1 MRDSFASV
9 LKHKNMTHLRQ
20 RSPSGQVGVRRAAF
34 VLLDNFS
41 LMAFTG
47 AADALVTA
55 NLMAP
60 SPRYDVSVVG
70 SSGALVT
77 SDLGI
82 AISTDCSLA
91 DLDASGHD
99 ILVVCGGFRVPLATT
114 PVLRHKLR
122 SADAKGA
129 ILGGLWNGAFFLAE
143 AGLLDG
149 HDCAIHPDSRATLAE
164 LFPGVGLSHR
174 SYVVEPRRVTC
185 AGANSSLSMMLD
197 LIRHDSESGLAD
209 AIDEVLSC
217 DKSQELLDV
226 SVVSIDCNPTL
237 PNPLKA
243 ALSVMHN
250 HIEEP
255 MEVEAIAQR
264 AGVSRRQL
272 ERLFRQH
279 VDVGPARYYLE
290 LRLTHARQLLQQTNR
305 TATDVAIA
313 SGFISITHF
322 RNCFREFFHITPGEF
337 RRRQAGKPSAHDQ
350 DAAIGLASTQ

>member
-1 MRDSFASV
+1 MRDSFESV
-9 LKHKNMTHLRQ
+9 LKHKNMTHLRKRAPNG
-20 RSPSGQVGVRRAAF
+20 RSGGRRAAF

-60 SPRYDVSVVG
+60 SPLYDVSVVG
-70 SSGALVT
+70 ASGALVT

-82 AISTDCSLA
+82 AIATDCSLA
-91 DLDASGHD
+91 DLDVSRQD
-99 ILVVCGGFRVPLATT
+99 ILVVCGGFRVPLTSNPA
-114 PVLRHKLR
+114 LRAKLR
-122 SADAKGA
+122 SADARGA
-129 ILGGLWNGAFFLAE
+129 LLGGLWNGAFFLAE

-149 HDCAIHPDSRATLAE
+149 HDCAVHPDSRATLAE
-164 LFPGVGLSHR
+164 LFPAVGLSHR
-174 SYVVEPRRVTC
+174 SYVVEPSRVTC

-197 LIRHDSESGLAD
+197 LIRHDGESGLAE

-217 DKSQELLDV
+217 DKSRELLDV
-226 SVVSIDCNPTL
+226 SVVAIDRNPTL
-237 PNPLKA
+237 PNPLKT
-243 ALSVMHN
+243 ALSLMHN

-255 MEVEAIAQR
+255 LEVEAIARR

-279 VDVGPARYYLE
+279 VNVGPARYYLE

-305 TATDVAIA
+305 TATDIAIA
-313 SGFISITHF
+313 SGFVSITHF
-322 RNCFREFFHITPGEF
+322 RNCFREFFHLTPGEF
-337 RRRQAGKPSAHDQ
+337 RRRQAGQSALRDTALGIVSSQ
-350 DAAIGLASTQ
+350 